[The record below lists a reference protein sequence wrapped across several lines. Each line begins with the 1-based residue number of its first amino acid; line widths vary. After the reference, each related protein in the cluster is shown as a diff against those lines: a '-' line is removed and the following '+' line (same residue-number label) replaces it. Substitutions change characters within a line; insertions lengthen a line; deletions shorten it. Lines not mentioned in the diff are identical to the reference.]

1 MTLVNMEKKLKY
13 EFKKYDFCRK
23 SLSEMQEKATALENE
38 ILKRRSV
45 RHFSDES
52 VPEELIRKVISIANS
67 APSGANKQPW
77 FFAMVSDPDI
87 KREIRIAAENEEY
100 ANYKKRMSDA
110 WLKDLEPLGTKWKKP
125 NLEIAPWLIVLF
137 RKNYNIKNAEKTKNY
152 YVAESVGIAAG
163 FLISAIHQIGLV
175 TLPHTPSPMDF
186 LGKILKRPQ
195 NEKAYLLFPVGFPT
209 ENVMVPNI
217 TKKPIDELSKKY

>member
-1 MTLVNMEKKLKY
+1 MTLVNMEKKI
-13 EFKKYDFCRK
+13 ECGFKKYDFYRK
-23 SLSEMQEKATALENE
+23 SLSEMQEKATELETE

-45 RHFSDES
+45 RHFSDEA

-77 FFAMVSDPDI
+77 FFAMVFDSDI

-100 ANYKKRMSDA
+100 ANYKKRMSKE
-110 WLKDLEPLGTKWKKP
+110 WLKDLEPLGTKWEKP
-125 NLEIAPWLIVLF
+125 NLEIAPCLIVLF
-137 RKNYNIKNAEKTKNY
+137 KKNYNLKSAEKSKNY

-163 FLISAIHQIGLV
+163 FLISAIHQVGLV

-186 LGKILKRPQ
+186 LGKILERPK
-195 NEKAYLLFPVGFPT
+195 NEKAYLLFPVGFPA
-209 ENVMVPNI
+209 ENAMVPDI
-217 TKKPIDELSKKY
+217 TKKSVDELSKKY